1 MAKPVRKSEKK
12 RRSLRDDNLPL
23 RKKNFLILGIGV
35 AVIVIG
41 YLAMS
46 QGPVE
51 GMLPLVVAPILL
63 VAGYCVIIPFV
74 ILYHPRQKAEPSVPA
89 VQPPPTPPSS

>member
-1 MAKPVRKSEKK
+1 MSKPIRKSERK

-23 RKKNFLILGIGV
+23 RKRNFVILGIGLV
-35 AVIVIG
+35 VIIIG

-51 GMLPLVVAPILL
+51 GNLPLVVAPILL
-63 VAGYCVIIPFV
+63 VAGYCIIIPFG
-74 ILYHPRQKAEPSVPA
+74 ILYHQRQKTEL
-89 VQPPPTPPSS
+89 PPPPGPPPPPPVG